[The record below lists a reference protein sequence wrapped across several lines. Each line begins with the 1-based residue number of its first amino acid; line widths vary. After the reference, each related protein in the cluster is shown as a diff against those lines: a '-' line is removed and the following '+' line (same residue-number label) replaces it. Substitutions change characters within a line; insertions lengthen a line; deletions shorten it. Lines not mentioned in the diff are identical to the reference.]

1 MCGSLFGGKPSIPKP
16 EPVAAPQVAAT
27 PPPAEPVAEAP
38 VTNEG
43 AKRNKRGEAQR
54 RGTSAL
60 KINLN
65 IGGGNMGAAGGT
77 SGLSI
82 PQ

>member
-1 MCGSLFGGKPSIPKP
+1 MCGGLFSGPPSPPKVQ
-16 EPVAAPQVAAT
+16 PVAAPQVAAT
-27 PPPAEPVAEAP
+27 PPPAEAVAEAP
-38 VTNEG
+38 VINEG
-43 AKRNKRGEAQR
+43 AKRNKSGEAQR
-54 RGTSAL
+54 KGTSAL

-65 IGGGNMGAAGGT
+65 LGGGNMGAAGGT